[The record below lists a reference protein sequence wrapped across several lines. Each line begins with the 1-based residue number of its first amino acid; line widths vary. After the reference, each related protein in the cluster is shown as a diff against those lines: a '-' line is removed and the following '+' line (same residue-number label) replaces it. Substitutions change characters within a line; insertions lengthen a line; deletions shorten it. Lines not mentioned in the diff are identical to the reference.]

1 MIARR
6 GRFIVFEGIDGS
18 GKSSAI
24 KEAAK
29 ALRADGLDPLVT
41 REETDGP
48 SGEWVRRAV
57 AEHWPPLSTLHLFL
71 ADRVR
76 HVAAEIAPAL
86 AAGRPV
92 LCDRFVH
99 STLAYQSVTLA
110 GLLADPA
117 ARIRQ
122 LHDGWCPWPDRV
134 VLLDSDPVKAVA
146 RTAKR
151 GSRTPYEK
159 AEFLAK
165 VRAAYLVLAQA
176 EPKVFTVVDAD
187 RDLADVV
194 RDATAAVRKA
204 L

>member
-1 MIARR
+1 MTARR
-6 GRFIVFEGIDGS
+6 GRLIVFEGIDGS

-24 KEAAK
+24 RKAAE
-29 ALRADGLDPLVT
+29 ALRSDGLDPLVT

-48 SGEWVRRAV
+48 SGEWVRRSIADG
-57 AEHWPPLSTLHLFL
+57 WPPLATLHLFL

-76 HVAAEIAPAL
+76 HVASEIAPAL

-110 GLLADPA
+110 GILPDA
-117 ARIRQ
+117 ATRLRT

-134 VLLDSDPVKAVA
+134 VLFDSDPQKAVA

-151 GSRTPYEK
+151 SSRTPYEK
-159 AEFLAK
+159 AEFLTK
-165 VRAAYLVLAQA
+165 VRAAYLALAKA
-176 EPKVFTVVDAD
+176 EPRVFTRVDAD
-187 RDLADVV
+187 RALSEVVAD
-194 RDATAAVRKA
+194 AIAAVRKA